1 MRIGLMTTILLCG
14 SITTFGQIPQRTL
27 RPADETTQQHSTSSD
42 APYQISIGAFV
53 AAKVG
58 VNTAVAKGRKT
69 DINVNPLPD
78 FGISLF
84 APFQVGGKIGIG
96 LDLGYATYSYVNK
109 PDRSVTDDNTIIERY
124 SYVNVFPYLNLSGV
138 ALGVNIGFSPKGRA
152 ETRSGREVVIATN
165 GKTELG
171 SNELGTLVEVRVGGN
186 FPVWETSLG
195 HLNLYIMAGY
205 ALNGLFSDY
214 QQYIY
219 SRDNYTTPSASNNP
233 RPASLAVGLA
243 YYVRVPQPK

>member
-1 MRIGLMTTILLCG
+1 MRIGLMVLLCG
-14 SITTFGQIPQRTL
+14 CIALFGQIPQRTL
-27 RPADETTQQHSTSSD
+27 RPADETMQQHSISSGV
-42 APYQISIGAFV
+42 PYQISIGAFV

-69 DINVNPLPD
+69 DININPLPD
-78 FGISLF
+78 LGISLL
-84 APFQVGGKIGIG
+84 APFQAGGRIGIG
-96 LDLGYATYSYVNK
+96 LDLGYATYSYVNT

-124 SYVNVFPYLNLSGV
+124 SYVNVFPHLNLGGV
-138 ALGVNIGFSPKGRA
+138 VLGVNLGFSPKGRA
-152 ETRSGREVVIATN
+152 ETRSGRQVAVATN
-165 GKTELG
+165 GNTELS

-186 FPVWETSLG
+186 FPVWETSIG
-195 HLNLYIMAGY
+195 HLNLYLMGGY

-219 SRDNYTTPSASNNP
+219 SRDNYITPSASNNP

-243 YYVRVPQPK
+243 YYLRVPQPK